1 MSGEPLLSGQ
11 SCQKQEVGKMT
22 QAERRLYLIDYFLK
36 EAGFSTEIPTDEA
49 TQKRLLRALMNV
61 RAPQSVDR
69 AVLNVQNAYLQQE
82 LCAKGITDI
91 DDLTPV
97 EKDIYLW
104 KGDITTLKCD
114 AIVNAAN
121 SGMLGCFYPCHDCI
135 DNAIHTFAGIQL
147 RLFLAEVMKKQGYE
161 EPTGRAKL
169 TEGYNLPCRY
179 ILHTVG
185 PFVRGKLTEKDRDD
199 LANCYL
205 SCLNLADQTG
215 IRHLAFCCLSTGEF
229 HFPNDIAASIAVQTV
244 RKYKKEQ
251 QSEIKVIFNVFKEK
265 DYEIYQGL
273 FGANR

>member
-1 MSGEPLLSGQ
+1 
-11 SCQKQEVGKMT
+11 MT

-49 TQKRLLRALMNV
+49 AQKRLLRALMNV

-82 LCAKGITDI
+82 LRAKGITDI

-114 AIVNAAN
+114 AVVNAAN
-121 SGMLGCFYPCHDCI
+121 SGMLGCFYPCHGCI

-205 SCLNLADQTG
+205 SCLNLANQTG

-273 FGANR
+273 LGANR

>member
-1 MSGEPLLSGQ
+1 
-11 SCQKQEVGKMT
+11 MT

-36 EAGFSTEIPTDEA
+36 EAGFSMEIPTDEA
-49 TQKRLLRALMNV
+49 AQKRLLRALMNV

-69 AVLNVQNAYLQQE
+69 AVLNIQDAYLQQE
-82 LCAKGITDI
+82 LRAKGITDI
-91 DDLTPV
+91 DDLTPI

-185 PFVRGKLTEKDRDD
+185 PFVRGKLTEKDRHD

-273 FGANR
+273 LGANR

>member
-1 MSGEPLLSGQ
+1 
-11 SCQKQEVGKMT
+11 MT

-36 EAGFSTEIPTDEA
+36 EAGFSMEIPTDEA
-49 TQKRLLRALMNV
+49 AQKRLLRALMNV

-69 AVLNVQNAYLQQE
+69 AVLNIQDAYLQQE
-82 LCAKGITDI
+82 LRAKGITDI
-91 DDLTPV
+91 DDLTPI

-169 TEGYNLPCRY
+169 TERYNLPCRY